1 MSSPRTRRVHH
12 KLDSLEGKY
21 HAQIIRV
28 ARENNVADFVEFFKE
43 KFGEQDF
50 TKFIWY
56 LSTPI
61 YSLRGYPF
69 SESDYSPPSVLINI
83 MKEFFDLLKN
93 TPDLPQIVKPFI
105 DIINIYGEP
114 SHETF
119 SSENY
124 TRACNKII
132 DTFISDKQLDTTNV
146 ELATH
151 IQLFF
156 NNVVSILIDFIYERQ
171 LQKNPEAR
179 IAVGV
184 RMESICLILGH
195 LIHVITINKPYHKII
210 QGFTIE
216 DLIAYGK
223 AEREKDINELKKR
236 NSKTYRLDE
245 YQINQGLDELAEE
258 RQEERDERRQQRK
271 YEGKEGGR
279 RRLKTRSIKTIK
291 RRAYKKCSYKK

>member
-93 TPDLPQIVKPFI
+93 TPDLPQIVRPFI
-105 DIINIYGEP
+105 DIIDIYGKP
-114 SHETF
+114 RAHETF
-119 SSENY
+119 SSEIY

-156 NNVVSILIDFIYERQ
+156 NNVVSILIKFIYERQ
-171 LQKNPEAR
+171 LQKDPL
-179 IAVGV
+179 
-184 RMESICLILGH
+184 SSLLSP
-195 LIHVITINKPYHKII
+195 L
-210 QGFTIE
+210 
-216 DLIAYGK
+216 
-223 AEREKDINELKKR
+223 
-236 NSKTYRLDE
+236 S
-245 YQINQGLDELAEE
+245 
-258 RQEERDERRQQRK
+258 
-271 YEGKEGGR
+271 
-279 RRLKTRSIKTIK
+279 
-291 RRAYKKCSYKK
+291 

>member
-1 MSSPRTRRVHH
+1 MSSPRTRRVH
-12 KLDSLEGKY
+12 LESKY
-21 HAQIIRV
+21 HNQNIRV
-28 ARENNVADFVEFFKE
+28 ARGNNVAEFVEFFKE

-50 TKFIWY
+50 TKFIWS

-61 YSLRGYPF
+61 YSSRGYPF

-93 TPDLPQIVKPFI
+93 TPDLPQIVRPFI
-105 DIINIYGEP
+105 DIIDIYGKP
-114 SHETF
+114 RAHETF
-119 SSENY
+119 SSEKY
-124 TRACNKII
+124 TGACNEII

-156 NNVVSILIDFIYERQ
+156 NNVVSILINFIYERQ

-184 RMESICLILGH
+184 RMESICLILGN

-216 DLIAYGK
+216 DLLAYGK
-223 AEREKDINELKKR
+223 AEREKDVNELKKR
-236 NSKTYRLDE
+236 NSKTYYRPDE
-245 YQINQGLDELAEE
+245 YRINQGLDELAEE
-258 RQEERDERRQQRK
+258 RQEERDERRLQRK
-271 YEGKEGGR
+271 PGKEGGR
-279 RRLKTRSIKTIK
+279 RLKMRSIKTIK
-291 RRAYKKCSYKK
+291 RRAYKKRSYKK

>member
-1 MSSPRTRRVHH
+1 MSSPRTRRVHRFFDEIKH
-12 KLDSLEGKY
+12 
-21 HAQIIRV
+21 HNQNIRV
-28 ARENNVADFVEFFKE
+28 ARGNNVAEFVEFFKE
-43 KFGEQDF
+43 KFTDGEHDF

-93 TPDLPQIVKPFI
+93 TPELPQIGVPFI
-105 DIINIYGEP
+105 
-114 SHETF
+114 
-119 SSENY
+119 
-124 TRACNKII
+124 KII
-132 DTFISDKQLDTTNV
+132 EAFSLPTHDTFNKEDYIARCNVIVDNFISDKKLDIDDGV
-146 ELATH
+146 AKS
-151 IQLFF
+151 IKMFF
-156 NNVVSILIDFIYERQ
+156 TNVVSILSDFIYTRN
-171 LQKNPEAR
+171 LQIIPEAR

-279 RRLKTRSIKTIK
+279 RRLKTRYIKTIK
-291 RRAYKKCSYKK
+291 RRAYKKRSYKK